1 MDIELAEMDL
11 KKILAAIFLSV
22 GIFPFASSWSWF
34 HLIRD
39 GRLPKRKSGK
49 FYVMSVAISILFVFI
64 GLRLLL
70 GPPKKKNK

>member
-1 MDIELAEMDL
+1 MRR
-11 KKILAAIFLSV
+11 IFLSL

-70 GPPKKKNK
+70 GPPKKKE

>member
-22 GIFPFASSWSWF
+22 GLFPFASSWSWF
-34 HLIRD
+34 YLIRD

>member
-1 MDIELAEMDL
+1 MDL
-11 KKILAAIFLSV
+11 KKIIATIFLSI
-22 GIFPFASSWSWF
+22 GLFPFASSWSWF

-70 GPPKKKNK
+70 GPPKKKE

>member
-64 GLRLLL
+64 GLSLLL
-70 GPPKKKNK
+70 GPPKKKE

>member
-70 GPPKKKNK
+70 GPPKKKE

>member
-1 MDIELAEMDL
+1 MDIKLAEMDL

-22 GIFPFASSWSWF
+22 GLFPFASSWSWF

-39 GRLPKRKSGK
+39 GRLPKRHSGK
-49 FYVMSVAISILFVFI
+49 FYLVYLAISILFVFI

>member
-22 GIFPFASSWSWF
+22 GLFPFASSWSWF

-39 GRLPKRKSGK
+39 GRLPKRKGGK

-70 GPPKKKNK
+70 GPPKKKE